1 MSTDKHFRVKNSL
14 HLLILLV
21 TSILITVSDSA
32 NAQTVQSQTP
42 VQPGQ
47 DIQRS
52 PTTPIPVPT
61 PGELLPKPEEL
72 LPPSNQ
78 NPVTPENGQIFP
90 GDTQGSII
98 VKEFQFLGNTAF
110 STQELQKVVRDY
122 VSKKI
127 SFGEL
132 QQVAQVVTKYYTD
145 KGYITTGAYIAVDP
159 ENSEKNKL
167 DPNNAVIKIQILE
180 GTVESIEISG
190 NRRLNPDYVRSRIAI
205 ATGKPLNVNKL
216 LRALQVLQLNPLIKS
231 ISAELAQGTKQG
243 ASVIGVKISETKTF
257 NLQATFDNSR
267 VPSIG
272 TLQRKIQLN
281 ESNLSGN
288 GDSLNLGYGNTD
300 GSNDYDISYTLPIN
314 PYDGTIQLSYS
325 RTSSNVIEEP
335 FDVLDINSTSQEY
348 SITYRQ
354 PVFKTPATE
363 FALGLTASRRE
374 SDIGFLNNLV
384 GRREAFPSPGARDG
398 ETKLSVIRFFQEYT
412 DRNEKQVFAAR
423 SQFNL
428 GTGAFDATN
437 NATAPD
443 GEFFSWRGQA
453 QYVRLLAPDTILLL
467 RTDAQLANRALV
479 PLEQFGLGG
488 QQTVRGYRQ
497 DLLLSDNAFFAS
509 AEVRYPIVRIPQLG
523 GILYLTPFVD
533 VGTVS
538 NVTLSGRQE
547 FDNST
552 IVSTG
557 LGLNWQS
564 SQFNARLDWGIP
576 LVDVN
581 SRNNNLQEDGLHF
594 SLNYIQPF

>member
-1 MSTDKHFRVKNSL
+1 MSTEHYFRVKNSL
-14 HLLILLV
+14 NILILLV
-21 TSILITVSDSA
+21 TSILITVSQSVK
-32 NAQTVQSQTP
+32 AQTVQNSIQSQAPPQDFPRTAPTP
-42 VQPGQ
+42 QP
-47 DIQRS
+47 I
-52 PTTPIPVPT
+52 PT
-61 PGELLPKPEEL
+61 PGEQLPKPEEL
-72 LPPSNQ
+72 LPPSNV
-78 NPVTPENGQIFP
+78 NPVTPGDGQSFP
-90 GDTQGSII
+90 GEIQGSII
-98 VKEFQFLGNTAF
+98 VERFEFEG
-110 STQELQKVVRDY
+110 STVFTNQELAEVVKDY
-122 VSKKI
+122 VSKTI
-127 SFGEL
+127 TFAEL
-132 QQVAQVVTKYYTD
+132 QQVAQAISKYYND
-145 KGYITTGAYIAVDP
+145 KGYITTGAYIPAEQESFNRRSAVV
-159 ENSEKNKL
+159 K
-167 DPNNAVIKIQILE
+167 IKILE

-205 ATGKPLNVNKL
+205 AAGKPLNVKKL
-216 LRALQVLQLNPLIKS
+216 LQALQVLQLNPLIKN
-231 ISAELAQGTKQG
+231 ISAELAQGTNPG
-243 ASVIGVKISETKTF
+243 ASVIDVKIAETKTF

-281 ESNLSGN
+281 EANLSGN
-288 GDSLNLGYGNTD
+288 GDTLSLGYGNTD
-300 GSNDYDISYTLPIN
+300 GSNDYDVSYTLPIN
-314 PYDGTIQLSYS
+314 PYDGTIELSYS
-325 RTSSNVIEEP
+325 RTTSNVIEEP
-335 FDVLDINSTSQEY
+335 FDVLDINGRSQEY

-354 PVFKTPATE
+354 PVFKTPGTE
-363 FALGLTASRRE
+363 VALGLTASRRE

-398 ETKLSVIRFFQEYT
+398 ETKLSVIRFFQEFT

-428 GTGAFDATN
+428 GTGAFEATN

-467 RTDAQLANRALV
+467 RTDAQLADRALV

-497 DLLLSDNAFFAS
+497 DLLLSDSAFFAS
-509 AEVRYPIVRIPQLG
+509 AEVRYPIVRLPQLG

-533 VGTVS
+533 FGAVS
-538 NVTLSGRQE
+538 NVSASGRQAL
-547 FDNST
+547 DPST

-581 SRNNNLQEDGLHF
+581 SSNNTLQEDGLHF

>member
-1 MSTDKHFRVKNSL
+1 MSTEHYFRVKNSL
-14 HLLILLV
+14 NLLILLV
-21 TSILITVSDSA
+21 TSILITVSQSV
-32 NAQTVQSQTP
+32 NAQTVQNSTQSQAPPQDFPRTAPTP
-42 VQPGQ
+42 Q
-47 DIQRS
+47 
-52 PTTPIPVPT
+52 PIPI
-61 PGELLPKPEEL
+61 PGEQLPKPEDL
-72 LPPSNQ
+72 LPPVE
-78 NPVTPENGQIFP
+78 NPVAPGDGRSFP
-90 GDTQGSII
+90 GDIEGSII
-98 VKEFQFLGNTAF
+98 VERFEFEG
-110 STQELQKVVRDY
+110 STVFTNQELAEVVKDY
-122 VSKKI
+122 VSKTI
-127 SFGEL
+127 TFAEL
-132 QQVAQVVTKYYTD
+132 QQVAQAISKYYND
-145 KGYITTGAYIAVDP
+145 KGYITTGAYIPAEQESFNRRSAVV
-159 ENSEKNKL
+159 K
-167 DPNNAVIKIQILE
+167 IKILE

-205 ATGKPLNVNKL
+205 AAGKPLNVKKL
-216 LRALQVLQLNPLIKS
+216 LQALQVLQLNPLIKN
-231 ISAELAQGTKQG
+231 ISAELAQGTNPG
-243 ASVIGVKISETKTF
+243 ASVIDVKIAETKTF

-281 ESNLSGN
+281 EANLSGN
-288 GDSLNLGYGNTD
+288 GDTLSLGYGNTD
-300 GSNDYDISYTLPIN
+300 GSNDYDVSYTLPIN
-314 PYDGTIQLSYS
+314 PYDGTIELSYS
-325 RTSSNVIEEP
+325 RTTSNVIEEP
-335 FDVLDINSTSQEY
+335 FDVLDINGRSQEY

-354 PVFKTPATE
+354 PIFKTPGTE
-363 FALGLTASRRE
+363 VALGLTASRRE

-398 ETKLSVIRFFQEYT
+398 ETKLSVIRFFQEFT

-428 GTGAFDATN
+428 GTGVFEATN

-467 RTDAQLANRALV
+467 RTDAQLADRALV

-497 DLLLSDNAFFAS
+497 DLLLSDSAFFAS
-509 AEVRYPIVRIPQLG
+509 AEVRYPIVRLPQLG

-533 VGTVS
+533 FGAVS
-538 NVTLSGRQE
+538 NVSASGRQAL
-547 FDNST
+547 DPST

-581 SRNNNLQEDGLHF
+581 SSNNTLQEDGLHF

>member
-1 MSTDKHFRVKNSL
+1 MSTEHYFRVKNSL
-14 HLLILLV
+14 NILILLV
-21 TSILITVSDSA
+21 TSILITVSQSVK
-32 NAQTVQSQTP
+32 AQTVENSTQSQAPPQDFPRTAPTP
-42 VQPGQ
+42 QP
-47 DIQRS
+47 I
-52 PTTPIPVPT
+52 PT
-61 PGELLPKPEEL
+61 PGEQLPKPEEL
-72 LPPSNQ
+72 LPPSNV
-78 NPVTPENGQIFP
+78 NPVTPGDGQSFP
-90 GDTQGSII
+90 GEIQGSII
-98 VKEFQFLGNTAF
+98 VERFEFEG
-110 STQELQKVVRDY
+110 STVFTNQELAEVVKDY
-122 VSKKI
+122 VSKTI
-127 SFGEL
+127 TFAEL
-132 QQVAQVVTKYYTD
+132 QQVAQAISKYYND
-145 KGYITTGAYIAVDP
+145 KGYITTGAYIPAEQESFNRRSAVV
-159 ENSEKNKL
+159 K
-167 DPNNAVIKIQILE
+167 IKILE

-190 NRRLNPDYVRSRIAI
+190 IRRLNPDYVRSRIAI
-205 ATGKPLNVNKL
+205 AAGKPLNVKKL
-216 LRALQVLQLNPLIKS
+216 LQALQVLQLNPLIKN
-231 ISAELAQGTKQG
+231 ISAELAQGTNPG
-243 ASVIGVKISETKTF
+243 ASVIDVKIAETKTF

-281 ESNLSGN
+281 EANLSGN
-288 GDSLNLGYGNTD
+288 GDTLSLGYGNTD
-300 GSNDYDISYTLPIN
+300 GSNDYDVSYTLPIN
-314 PYDGTIQLSYS
+314 PYDGTIELSYS
-325 RTSSNVIEEP
+325 RTTSNVIEEP
-335 FDVLDINSTSQEY
+335 FNVLDINGRSQEY

-354 PVFKTPATE
+354 PVFKTPGTE
-363 FALGLTASRRE
+363 VALGLTASRRE

-398 ETKLSVIRFFQEYT
+398 ETKLSVIRFFQEFT

-428 GTGAFDATN
+428 GTGAFEATN

-467 RTDAQLANRALV
+467 RTDAQLADRALV

-497 DLLLSDNAFFAS
+497 DLLLSDSAFFAS
-509 AEVRYPIVRIPQLG
+509 AEVRYPIVRLPQLG

-533 VGTVS
+533 FGAVS
-538 NVTLSGRQE
+538 NVSASGRQAL
-547 FDNST
+547 DPST

-581 SRNNNLQEDGLHF
+581 SSNNTLQEDGLHF

>member
-1 MSTDKHFRVKNSL
+1 MSTEHYFRVKNSL
-14 HLLILLV
+14 NLLILLV
-21 TSILITVSDSA
+21 TSILITVSQSVK
-32 NAQTVQSQTP
+32 AQTVQNSTQSQAPPQDFPRTAPTP
-42 VQPGQ
+42 Q
-47 DIQRS
+47 
-52 PTTPIPVPT
+52 PIPI
-61 PGELLPKPEEL
+61 PGEQLPKPEDL
-72 LPPSNQ
+72 LPPVE
-78 NPVTPENGQIFP
+78 NPVAPGDGRSFP
-90 GDTQGSII
+90 GDIEGSII
-98 VKEFQFLGNTAF
+98 VERFEFEG
-110 STQELQKVVRDY
+110 STVFTNQELAEVVKDY
-122 VSKKI
+122 VSKTI
-127 SFGEL
+127 TFAEL
-132 QQVAQVVTKYYTD
+132 QQVAQAISKYYND
-145 KGYITTGAYIAVDP
+145 KGYITTGAYIPAEQESFNRRSAVV
-159 ENSEKNKL
+159 K
-167 DPNNAVIKIQILE
+167 IKILE

-205 ATGKPLNVNKL
+205 AAGKPLNVKKL
-216 LRALQVLQLNPLIKS
+216 LQALQVLQLNPLIKN
-231 ISAELAQGTKQG
+231 ISAELAQGTNPG
-243 ASVIGVKISETKTF
+243 ASVIDVKIAETKTF

-281 ESNLSGN
+281 EANLSGN
-288 GDSLNLGYGNTD
+288 GDTLSLGYGNTD
-300 GSNDYDISYTLPIN
+300 GSNDYDVSYTLPIN
-314 PYDGTIQLSYS
+314 PYDGTIELSYS
-325 RTSSNVIEEP
+325 RTTSNVIEEP
-335 FDVLDINSTSQEY
+335 FDVLDINGRSQEY

-354 PVFKTPATE
+354 PIFKTPGTE
-363 FALGLTASRRE
+363 VALGLTASRRE

-398 ETKLSVIRFFQEYT
+398 ETKLSVIRFFQEFT

-428 GTGAFDATN
+428 GTGVFEATN

-467 RTDAQLANRALV
+467 RTDAQLADRALV

-497 DLLLSDNAFFAS
+497 DLLLSDSAFFAS
-509 AEVRYPIVRIPQLG
+509 AEVRYPIVRLPQLG

-533 VGTVS
+533 FGAVS
-538 NVTLSGRQE
+538 NVSASGRQAL
-547 FDNST
+547 DPST

-581 SRNNNLQEDGLHF
+581 SSNNTLQEDGLHF